1 MLPAFEF
8 GYAEGHDVG
17 IEKSATPLQHGKE
30 SAIDFGDR
38 GLERFGVGAPRERQ
52 RFPPGLSEVLL
63 FPRAIELGS
72 IAGGNQ
78 SFQSG
83 RKSAQPPNRLHAGNV
98 ESAAILRYP
107 NSRLNLARSCAGA
120 GHFSRRFSRLP
131 PAPVVA
137 AVAPLSWGSPVR
149 SRSPAA
155 SRCCMR
161 PSSRSARSMRAAGSE
176 DSSWCCARQNLGA
189 RRVGVIY
196 LDDDYGRGLRL
207 SFTAEFKQLGGE
219 IVEEDPMLGNT
230 PRVEPYL
237 SRLRQ
242 AGGVDA
248 LMLATDR
255 NGAELA
261 LREMSRLGVH
271 WTTIGGDALTG
282 IESDGALS
290 EGVRMSIG
298 YLVDQAGDRNAQF
311 VASYARAYPGERPD
325 HRGAAAY
332 DIVQLLAA
340 VMTEAGTDRRA
351 IRDRVARTG
360 KDLPPYDGV
369 TGRIAFDD
377 KGDVPTK
384 PVVIGTVRAGKLTP
398 ELSGAQ

>member
-1 MLPAFEF
+1 M
-8 GYAEGHDVG
+8 
-17 IEKSATPLQHGKE
+17 
-30 SAIDFGDR
+30 
-38 GLERFGVGAPRERQ
+38 
-52 RFPPGLSEVLL
+52 
-63 FPRAIELGS
+63 
-72 IAGGNQ
+72 
-78 SFQSG
+78 
-83 RKSAQPPNRLHAGNV
+83 LHASELAVREVNARGGIRGRQLV
-98 ESAAILRYP
+98 LRAVDDSARPEVAIRIAQQFVDDP
-107 NSRLNLARSCAGA
+107 TVVAVIGHMNSSASLAAGRIYGEARHPLLMISPSASSPDLTGVNPYMFRVCPSDLSHGIQLARY
-120 GHFSRRFSRLP
+120 
-131 PAPVVA
+131 
-137 AVAPLSWGSPVR
+137 
-149 SRSPAA
+149 
-155 SRCCMR
+155 
-161 PSSRSARSMRAAGSE
+161 
-176 DSSWCCARQNLGA
+176 ARQNLAA

-230 PRVEPYL
+230 PSVEPYL

>member
-1 MLPAFEF
+1 MRRCRA
-8 GYAEGHDVG
+8 
-17 IEKSATPLQHGKE
+17 
-30 SAIDFGDR
+30 
-38 GLERFGVGAPRERQ
+38 
-52 RFPPGLSEVLL
+52 LL
-63 FPRAIELGS
+63 
-72 IAGGNQ
+72 
-78 SFQSG
+78 
-83 RKSAQPPNRLHAGNV
+83 
-98 ESAAILRYP
+98 AAILSLTAC
-107 NSRLNLARSCAGA
+107 SR
-120 GHFSRRFSRLP
+120 
-131 PAPVVA
+131 
-137 AVAPLSWGSPVR
+137 GS
-149 SRSPAA
+149 SRSPIVLGISGPFSQPRGVSMLHA
-155 SRCCMR
+155 SELAVREVNARGGIRGRQLVLRAMDD
-161 PSSRSARSMRAAGSE
+161 SARPEVAIRIAQQFVDDPTVVAVIGHMNSSASLAAGRIYGEARHPLLMISPSA
-176 DSSWCCARQNLGA
+176 SSPDLTGVNPYMFRVCPSDLSHGIQLARYARQNLAA
-189 RRVGVIY
+189 RRVGIIY

-207 SFTAEFKQLGGE
+207 SFTGEFKQLGGE

-230 PRVEPYL
+230 PSVEPYL

>member
-161 PSSRSARSMRAAGSE
+161 PSSRSA
-176 DSSWCCARQNLGA
+176 SSDACNIETPRGCENGPEIPRTM
-189 RRVGVIY
+189 
-196 LDDDYGRGLRL
+196 GLRL
-207 SFTAEFKQLGGE
+207 L
-219 IVEEDPMLGNT
+219 
-230 PRVEPYL
+230 PRE
-237 SRLRQ
+237 Q
-242 AGGVDA
+242 AV
-248 LMLATDR
+248 
-255 NGAELA
+255 
-261 LREMSRLGVH
+261 
-271 WTTIGGDALTG
+271 
-282 IESDGALS
+282 S
-290 EGVRMSIG
+290 ERIAARSARHLRMSG
-298 YLVDQAGDRNAQF
+298 QG
-311 VASYARAYPGERPD
+311 
-325 HRGAAAY
+325 
-332 DIVQLLAA
+332 
-340 VMTEAGTDRRA
+340 
-351 IRDRVARTG
+351 
-360 KDLPPYDGV
+360 
-369 TGRIAFDD
+369 
-377 KGDVPTK
+377 
-384 PVVIGTVRAGKLTP
+384 
-398 ELSGAQ
+398 